1 MIQPLVI
8 SSVISAISVVAAKK
22 FLRRE
27 PKMQKVLERRRLD
40 PTYQA
45 NSLELVYL
53 LSLSHG
59 FNFQQ

>member
-1 MIQPLVI
+1 MNKGEELISSPIKQLKLNKKKGMIQPLII

-40 PTYQA
+40 PT
-45 NSLELVYL
+45 
-53 LSLSHG
+53 
-59 FNFQQ
+59 